1 MDTVTVKA
9 PQGAS
14 SASVAGVEYAVDDAG
29 FADVAA
35 VHLPSLLGHGFVQAE
50 RPTGRKPKPEPKAE

>member
-9 PQGAS
+9 PQGAT
-14 SASVAGVEYAVDDAG
+14 SASVAGVEYTVDEAG

-35 VHLPSLLGHGFVQAE
+35 VHLPSLLVHGFMQVE
-50 RPTGRKPKPEPKAE
+50 RPSARKPKSEPKAE

>member
-9 PQGAS
+9 PEGAT

-35 VHLPSLLGHGFVQAE
+35 VHLPPLLVHGFVQAE
-50 RPTGRKPKPEPKAE
+50 RPSARKAKPETKPE